1 MKIKAFKAWRPNKKF
16 AEDVASVPYD
26 VVDYDQAFEL
36 SKNNP
41 LSFLHVVRADVNFS
55 KENDPYSDRVYKR
68 AKLNLQKLIDEKI
81 LIQESTESIYLYSQ
95 KFEDHVQYG
104 VVAVCHVED
113 YENNVIKIHEKTR
126 RLKELDRIKYIENQ
140 NAHTGPVFLAYRD
153 NDKINNLVNELKSN
167 NPIYHFTAED
177 NVEHTLWRFNKNDE
191 IVNEFKKI
199 PFAYVADGHHRS
211 ASAAKVAAKRR
222 SENKNHDGTEPY
234 NYFLAV
240 LFPESE
246 LKILPYNRV
255 VISLGMTVD
264 KFKSLLNDKFIVE
277 ENGLDIPRQRGEL
290 CMYIKG
296 QWNTLTLRNKLS
308 DSDPVAILD
317 VSILQNYILSP
328 ILGIHDPRESNNI
341 DFIGGVKGT
350 KELENWVNANKATVA
365 FSIYP
370 TSMNDLFKVADA
382 GKLMPPKSTWFEPKL
397 RSGLLINI
405 FD

>member
-350 KELENWVNANKATVA
+350 KELEDWVNANKASVA
-365 FSIYP
+365 FSMYP

>member
-26 VVDYDQAFEL
+26 VVDYDQASEL

-41 LSFLHVVRADVNFS
+41 LSFLHVVRADINFS

-104 VVAVCHVED
+104 VVAICHVED

-199 PFAYVADGHHRS
+199 PCAYVADGHHRS

-222 SENKNHDGTEPY
+222 SENKNHNGTEPY

-255 VISLGMTVD
+255 VLSLGMTVD
-264 KFKSLLNDKFIVE
+264 KFKSLLNDKFVIE

-350 KELENWVNANKATVA
+350 KELENWVNANKASVA
-365 FSIYP
+365 FSMYP

>member
-41 LSFLHVVRADVNFS
+41 LSFLHVVRADINFS

>member
-350 KELENWVNANKATVA
+350 KELEDWVNTNKASVA
-365 FSIYP
+365 FSMYP